1 LRLCL
6 NALRKILTETTLQ
19 ILHQTTSSL
28 NTIRSVKKLEL
39 ALTLIVVDLV
49 VQSAHLKAKRD
60 EEISEGDVQVLKEF
74 DSSVF
79 KGAQVVAGHHD
90 IDQLA
95 ALPGVVRVWADS
107 VVKLLMPIEKRQ
119 VATKFT
125 LNDADSHT
133 IHWATGVDELH
144 ERGIYGKGVK
154 VGIVDTG
161 VWYNHEALGKGF
173 GEGKKVAGG
182 WDFVGD
188 AWAVGGERKPDADPR
203 DENGHGT
210 HVAGILAGAAG
221 DWKGVAP
228 EAELHSYKVFGPS
241 ESTSTSIIIEAFIQA
256 YEDGM
261 DIITASLGSASG
273 YSDNPLALVANRIAA
288 EGVVVTVAGGNTGS
302 VGPFYPSNGGAGDLT
317 LSVASADVK
326 KNNNVSVVIP
336 SYFTSWGGLYDLSVK
351 PDVAAPGRDIF
362 SAWAG
367 ADDAYNVISGTSM
380 ATPYIAGIAALY
392 LSEKGGRKLQ
402 GKGQSSNL
410 SMRIIS
416 SGSSITSASFD
427 GFVNDAFKAPTYQ
440 VGAGLVDARK
450 VLDSRVSLELQ
461 RFALNDTRY
470 INRDQDLTIRNDG
483 NTTLSFT
490 FDLESAAGYEILQ
503 EALPTDFSTE
513 FPRIKASRELV
524 PIDAK
529 ADVQVPTK
537 FELAP
542 GQSQNAR

>member
-1 LRLCL
+1 VY
-6 NALRKILTETTLQ
+6 
-19 ILHQTTSSL
+19 S
-28 NTIRSVKKLEL
+28 
-39 ALTLIVVDLV
+39 LIVFDCV
-49 VQSAHLKAKRD
+49 VQSAHLKVKRD
-60 EEISEGDVQVLKEF
+60 EELSQGDVQVLEEF

-79 KGAQVVAGHHD
+79 KGAKVLAGHHD

-107 VVKLLMPIEKRQ
+107 VVKLLKPIEKRQ
-119 VATKFT
+119 DATTFT
-125 LNDADSHT
+125 LNDAGSHT
-133 IHWATGVDELH
+133 VHWATGVDELH
-144 ERGIYGKGVK
+144 KRGIYGKGVK

-188 AWAVGGERKPDADPR
+188 GWVVGGERRPDADPL

-210 HVAGILAGAAG
+210 HVAGILAGSVG

-273 YSDNPLALVANRIAA
+273 HSDNPLALVANRIAD
-288 EGVVVTVAGGNTGS
+288 EGVIVTVAAGNTGS

-326 KNNNVSVVIP
+326 INSNVSVVRP
-336 SYFTSWGGLYDLSVK
+336 SSFTSWGGLYDLSVK
-351 PDVAAPGRDIF
+351 PDIAAPGRDIF

-380 ATPYIAGIAALY
+380 ATPYIAGVAALY
-392 LSEKGGRKLQ
+392 LSEKGARELHS
-402 GKGQSSNL
+402 KGLASDL

-416 SGSSITSASFD
+416 SGSSISSSSFE
-427 GFVNDAFKAPTYQ
+427 GVVNDAFKASTFQ

-450 VLDSRVSLELQ
+450 VIDSSASLELR
-461 RFALNDTRY
+461 RFALNDTLHA
-470 INRDQDLTIRNDG
+470 NRNQDLTIRNNG

-490 FDLESAAGYEILQ
+490 FDLESAAGYETLQ

-513 FPRIKASRELV
+513 FPRIRASRELV
-524 PIDAK
+524 PIEANE
-529 ADVQVPTK
+529 DVQVPTK

-542 GQSQNAR
+542 GDSQNAR

>member
-1 LRLCL
+1 MF
-6 NALRKILTETTLQ
+6 
-19 ILHQTTSSL
+19 S
-28 NTIRSVKKLEL
+28 
-39 ALTLIVVDLV
+39 LIVVDSV

-60 EEISEGDVQVLKEF
+60 EEISQGDVQVLKEF

-79 KGAQVVAGHHD
+79 KGAQVLAGHHD

-107 VVKLLMPIEKRQ
+107 VVKLLKPIEKRQ
-119 VATKFT
+119 DATGFT

-133 IHWATGVDELH
+133 VHWSTGVDELH
-144 ERGIYGKGVK
+144 NRGIYGKGVK

-188 AWAVGGERKPDADPR
+188 GWIVGGERKPDADPL

-210 HVAGILAGAAG
+210 HVAGILAGSVG

-241 ESTSTSIIIEAFIQA
+241 ESTSTSIIIEAFLQA

-273 YSDNPLALVANRIAA
+273 YSDNPLALVANRIAG
-288 EGVVVTVAGGNTGS
+288 EGVIVTVAAGNTGS

-326 KNNNVSVVIP
+326 INSNVSVVRP
-336 SYFTSWGGLYDLSVK
+336 SSFTSWGGLYDLSVK
-351 PDVAAPGRDIF
+351 PDIAAPGRDIF

-380 ATPYIAGIAALY
+380 ATPYIAGVAALY
-392 LSEKGGRKLQ
+392 LSKKGGREVHS
-402 GKGQSSNL
+402 KGLASDL

-416 SGSSITSASFD
+416 SGSSISSSSFE
-427 GFVNDAFKAPTYQ
+427 GVVNDAFTASIFQ

-450 VLDSRVSLELQ
+450 VIDSSVSLELR
-461 RFALNDTRY
+461 RFALNDTLHT
-470 INRDQDLTIRNDG
+470 NRNQDLTIRNNG

-503 EALPTDFSTE
+503 EALPSDFSTE
-513 FPRIKASRELV
+513 FPRIRASRELV
-524 PIDAK
+524 PIKAK
-529 ADVQVPTK
+529 ANVQVPTK

-542 GQSQNAR
+542 GQSQDARSVNHGEIVLSTSASRLTNVIASSSMHHRA

>member
-1 LRLCL
+1 ML
-6 NALRKILTETTLQ
+6 
-19 ILHQTTSSL
+19 SS
-28 NTIRSVKKLEL
+28 
-39 ALTLIVVDLV
+39 IVVDFV
-49 VQSAHLKAKRD
+49 VQSTHLKFKRD
-60 EEISEGDVQVLKEF
+60 EEIYQGVVQVLKEF

-79 KGAQVVAGHHD
+79 RGAQVLAGNHD

-107 VVKLLMPIEKRQ
+107 VAKLLKPIDKRL

-125 LNDADSHT
+125 LKDADSHKV
-133 IHWATGVDELH
+133 HWATGVDELH
-144 ERGIYGKGVK
+144 KRGVYGKGVK

-161 VWYNHEALGKGF
+161 IWYNHEALGKGF

-188 AWAVGGERKPDADPR
+188 GWIMGGERKPDADPV

-210 HVAGILAGAAG
+210 HVAGILAGSVEG
-221 DWKGVAP
+221 WQGVAP

-241 ESTSTSIIIEAFIQA
+241 DSTSASIIIEAFIQA

-273 YSDNPLALVANRIAA
+273 YSDNPLALVANRIAG
-288 EGVVVTVAGGNTGS
+288 EGVIVTVAAGNTGS

-317 LSVASADVK
+317 LSIASADVATT
-326 KNNNVSVVIP
+326 NNVSLVRP

-351 PDVAAPGRDIF
+351 PDIAAPGRDIF
-362 SAWAG
+362 SSWAG
-367 ADDAYNVISGTSM
+367 AEDAYNVISGTSM
-380 ATPYIAGIAALY
+380 ATPYIAGVAALY
-392 LSEKGGRKLQ
+392 LSEKGGRKLHS
-402 GKGQSSNL
+402 KELASDL

-416 SGSSITSASFD
+416 SGSSISSASFE
-427 GFVNDAFKAPTYQ
+427 GVINDAFQASTFQ

-450 VLDSRVSLELQ
+450 VIDCKVSLGLQ
-461 RFALNDTRY
+461 RFALNDTFHTDRH
-470 INRDQDLTIRNDG
+470 QDLTIRNDG
-483 NTTLSFT
+483 NTTLSFS
-490 FDLESAAGYEILQ
+490 FDLESAAGYEILL

-524 PIDAK
+524 PMEAK
-529 ADVQVPTK
+529 AKVEAPVK

-542 GQSQNAR
+542 GQSQNAK